1 MASKLLLTDEA
12 MAIGKEEWASSLNE
26 FEPVLGR
33 KKSSKLW
40 LFMIGGSA
48 SGIIT
53 PLSRFFISKLAKE
66 IVVPVFIDNQ
76 CHSHSTSAA
85 ITDIA
90 RYEEYCRLTGEKSK
104 ISQPFLFIED
114 SIQSLTVLERFQ
126 SIVNHINRDDEVF
139 FAFSAQSKFSI
150 SVAKEIAELCNNK
163 IRCTA
168 LKCGIFLPYLTF
180 YTNEDAVDVLRDKK
194 NEYDSSLLNH
204 NLETINR
211 ELDYF
216 SAKFIVGL
224 SDRTI
229 VKEATYQKNPF
240 NIVQLIM
247 AYAIVSLRQQEVGWF
262 EYGIQSTGDFVVPH
276 DIIRDDNFRNL
287 LIMYDFTNLAFQFL
301 LCHNSLPKELK
312 EDNALTDIVTSYL
325 KTSSDD
331 IQSLGDITVHRSNR
345 MLLRKD
351 ENLNSTSLN
360 RAFTHKRIFGTKSYS
375 VNELTHYLTGHIQ
388 QNKIFNSNMA
398 IHETFISIQIFIKE
412 NFDTISCLYY

>member
-1 MASKLLLTDEA
+1 MASKLLLTDEV

-53 PLSRFFISKLAKE
+53 PLSRFFISQLAKE

-104 ISQPFLFIED
+104 ISQPFLFIEN
-114 SIQSLTVLERFQ
+114 SIQSLKARERFQ
-126 SIVNHINRDDEVF
+126 SILNHIKEDDEVF
-139 FAFSAQSKFSI
+139 VAFSAHSNFSV
-150 SVAKEIAELCNNK
+150 SIATGIAHLCKDK
-163 IRCTA
+163 IVRTA
-168 LKCGIFLPYLTF
+168 LKCGIFMPYLTF
-180 YTNEDAVDVLRDKK
+180 STNDDVSDVLKEINEVRESNLLEK
-194 NEYDSSLLNH
+194 NLALIDGDS
-204 NLETINR
+204 
-211 ELDYF
+211 DYF

-224 SDRTI
+224 SRPSI
-229 VKEATYQKNPF
+229 VKEACYQKNPF
-240 NIVQLIM
+240 NLVQLIM
-247 AYAIVSLRQQEVGWF
+247 AYAIVSLPNQSGWF
-262 EYGIQSTGDFVVPH
+262 EYVIQSDEDFVVPR
-276 DIIRDDNFRNL
+276 DVIRDDSFRQL
-287 LIMYDFTNLAFQFL
+287 LIKYDFTNLAFHFL
-301 LCHNSLPKELK
+301 LHHKSLPKELN
-312 EDNALTDIVTSYL
+312 ENNALTDIVTSYL
-325 KTSSDD
+325 KTSSDG

-351 ENLNSTSLN
+351 ENLNSISLN
-360 RAFTHKRIFGTKSYS
+360 RAFTHKRIFGTKPYS
-375 VNELTHYLTGHIQ
+375 VNELKDYLTSHIQ

-398 IHETFISIQIFIKE
+398 IHETLVSTHIFIRE
-412 NFDTISCLYY
+412 NFKQISELYY